1 MITPK
6 EAQDRL
12 QALRDSPI
20 LNLPTV
26 DIEALDMAIEALN
39 SPDFL
44 TARGI
49 AAFSDMLPGSRI

>member
-12 QALRDSPI
+12 RALRDSPI

-39 SPDFL
+39 SEDFL
-44 TARGI
+44 TTRGI

>member
-39 SPDFL
+39 SEDFL
-44 TARGI
+44 TTRGI

>member
-12 QALRDSPI
+12 RALRDSPI

-39 SPDFL
+39 SEDFL
-44 TARGI
+44 TAMGI
-49 AAFSDMLPGSRI
+49 AAFSDMLPGSRV

>member
-1 MITPK
+1 MITSK

-12 QALRDSPI
+12 RALRDSPI

-39 SPDFL
+39 SEDFL
-44 TARGI
+44 TAMGI

>member
-12 QALRDSPI
+12 QALRDSSI

-26 DIEALDMAIEALN
+26 DIEALNMAIEALN

-44 TARGI
+44 TTRGI

>member
-1 MITPK
+1 MITPE

-12 QALRDSPI
+12 RALRDSPI

-26 DIEALDMAIEALN
+26 DIEALNMAIEAIN
-39 SPDFL
+39 SEDFL
-44 TARGI
+44 TAMGI